1 MIWTKIHIFLLI
13 LSTSDKFTVYV
24 FYGRKVEEYM
34 KCELS
39 GIFVSQ
45 TGFQK
50 YSAWVIENPIPNS
63 LRSVMSIS
71 KFCAS
76 LIYVKEK

>member
-13 LSTSDKFTVYV
+13 LSASDKFTVYV

-50 YSAWVIENPIPNS
+50 YSAWVIESPIPNS

>member
-50 YSAWVIENPIPNS
+50 YSA
-63 LRSVMSIS
+63 
-71 KFCAS
+71 
-76 LIYVKEK
+76 